1 MTELL
6 RGMESML
13 SVRGGRRSC
22 RGVRTRQA
30 RRCGLAIAACVP
42 LSLNPLGAV
51 AQTQGESDA
60 PAQGPMIEQIIVT
73 AQKRSENLQEVPISI
88 NAITADA
95 AAAAGVENTLDLGSL
110 TSGLVITNVVAVPAI
125 FIRGIGTPN
134 TFAGEEASNAIYVD
148 GVYYASAA
156 ASAFSLNSIERIEVL
171 KGPQGT
177 LFGRNST
184 GGLVHIITR
193 DPTHDPTLRAT
204 ASYGNYDAARSSL
217 YGSLG
222 LSETVAAD
230 IAVSYADQ
238 GEGFGFNR
246 LLNEEIY
253 KSEELA
259 LRSKVLWEPSS
270 STRVVASADYSDSSS
285 TMATPR
291 SIIPGAVALNGATYL
306 GDPFDVLND
315 RPGQGISTRN
325 KGLAARL
332 EQDVGSLQF
341 VSQSAYREYNYY
353 GGFDQDATAAPLVS
367 VSYDQVADQFTQ
379 ELQLQGQGAY
389 DWIVG
394 LFYLDSMEGV
404 EPLGIT
410 GATQAPLGGF
420 NNLYSKL
427 DTQSYAAYA
436 QVTAPLQERTNVT
449 VGLRYTEDEKHL
461 KGRNETGAAVNPV
474 RNVTDK
480 EASWSELTWRL
491 ALDHRLGDDM
501 LVYGSWNRGFKSGG
515 FAVANLNNPPID
527 PETLDAYEIGLKS
540 ELFDGRLRANLAG
553 FYYSY
558 SDIQLSQVI
567 VGTSLVVNAA
577 EATSYG
583 AEADFVFV
591 PTRNLALRAN
601 LSVIEAEYD
610 KFPNAPAALPNPV
623 SSVPPGY
630 TCLPP
635 FSPNPG
641 GNKTCTINDASGNRM
656 IRSPETTLSAGVN
669 YTIPTAGG
677 NFNADLSYYYNSGY
691 FYEADNRL
699 RQPAYGL
706 VNAQLSWTAP
716 DERYAIRLWG
726 KNLADEVYYGNISS
740 SLGDNGTWAP
750 PRTYGVTLE
759 MNL

>member
-1 MTELL
+1 MS
-6 RGMESML
+6 SMREAPL
-13 SVRGGRRSC
+13 FVRGATAGRAP
-22 RGVRTRQA
+22 GWH
-30 RRCGLAIAACVP
+30 LAISAWAP
-42 LSLNPLGAV
+42 LSLAAFGAS
-51 AQTQGESDA
+51 AQSPSASEA
-60 PAQGPMIEQIIVT
+60 VPAPMIEQVIVT
-73 AQKRSENLQEVPISI
+73 AQKRSQDLQDVPISI
-88 NAITADA
+88 NAITADKIS
-95 AAAAGVENTLDLGSL
+95 AAGVENTLDLGSL

-134 TFAGEEASNAIYVD
+134 TFAGEESSNAVYVD
-148 GVYYASAA
+148 GVYHASAA

-193 DPTHDPTLRAT
+193 DPTHEPTLRAS
-204 ASYGNYDAARSSL
+204 ASYGNFDAVRGSL
-217 YGSLG
+217 YGSAG

-230 IAVSYADQ
+230 IAVTYADQ
-238 GEGFGFNR
+238 GEGFGVNR

-259 LRSKVLWEPSS
+259 LRSKFIWEPSQ
-270 STRVVASADYSDSSS
+270 STRAVLSADYSDSTSS
-285 TMATPR
+285 MATPR
-291 SIIPGAVALNGATYL
+291 SIIPGAVALNGATYT
-306 GDPFDVLND
+306 GDRFDVLND

-325 KGLAARL
+325 KGVAARL
-332 EQDVGSLQF
+332 EQDVAGLQF

-353 GGFDQDATAAPLVS
+353 GGFDQDATAAPLVN
-367 VSYDQVADQFTQ
+367 VSYDQVADQLTQ
-379 ELQLQGQGAY
+379 EFQLQADGRY

-404 EPLGIT
+404 EPLAIT
-410 GATQAPLGGF
+410 GSTQAALGGF
-420 NNLYSKL
+420 NDLYSHL
-427 DTQSYAAYA
+427 DTTSYAAYA
-436 QVTAPLQERTNVT
+436 QITAPVFERTNFT
-449 VGLRYTEDEKHL
+449 AGLRYTEDEKRL
-461 KGRNETGAAVNPV
+461 RGRNETGAPVNPV

-491 ALDHRLGDDM
+491 ALDHSLGDDV

-527 PETLDAYEIGLKS
+527 PETLDAYEVGLKS
-540 ELFDGRLRANLAG
+540 EMFDGRLRANFAG

-567 VGTSLVVNAA
+567 VGTSLIVNAA

-583 AEADFVFV
+583 AEADLVFA
-591 PTRNLALRAN
+591 PTRHLALRAN
-601 LSVIEAEYD
+601 ISLIEAEYD
-610 KFPNAPAALPNPV
+610 DFPNAPAALPNPV

-641 GNKTCTINDASGNRM
+641 GNKTCTIDDASGHRM
-656 IRSPETTLSAGVN
+656 IRSPKTTLSAGVS
-669 YTIPTAGG
+669 YTVPTAGG
-677 NFNADLSYYYNSGY
+677 DINADVNYYYNSGF

-699 RQPAYGL
+699 RQPAYSL
-706 VNAQLSWTAP
+706 VSAQLSWMAP

-726 KNLADEVYYGNISS
+726 RNLTDESYYGNISA

-750 PRTYGVTLE
+750 PRTYGVTVE
-759 MNL
+759 VNL